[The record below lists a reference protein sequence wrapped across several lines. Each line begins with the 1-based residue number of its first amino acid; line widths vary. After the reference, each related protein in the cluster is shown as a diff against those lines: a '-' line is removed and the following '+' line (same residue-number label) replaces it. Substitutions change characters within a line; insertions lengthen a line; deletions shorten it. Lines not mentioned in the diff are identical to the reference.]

1 MRKKTF
7 DDYKNLAPDIPTNTC
22 PYIDF
27 IQEIIKEVRDE
38 NESKLIQNKLNLAI
52 NTLEYVRES
61 NEALRDSSRYWF
73 INLKIYLNNVNYL
86 H

>member
-73 INLKIYLNNVNYL
+73 IKFKNLFK
-86 H
+86 